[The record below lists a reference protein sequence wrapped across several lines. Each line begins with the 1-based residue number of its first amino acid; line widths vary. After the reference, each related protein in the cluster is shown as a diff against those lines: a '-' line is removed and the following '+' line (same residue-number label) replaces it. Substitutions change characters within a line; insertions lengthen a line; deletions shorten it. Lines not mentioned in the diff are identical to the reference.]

1 MAQTEVVERF
11 SQAVRAWFTASFPA
25 PTAAQAHGFDKIFAG
40 EHTLISAP
48 TGSGKTLAAFLV
60 AIDRLVTRDA
70 NEASATRVL
79 YVSPLRALAFD
90 VEKNLRAPIV
100 GIRHAAERIGA
111 EFREPLVAMRTGDTS
126 ARDRQRMLRN
136 PPDILITT
144 PESLYL
150 MLTSSARSTLANVDT
165 VIIDEIHAIAATKR
179 GAHLALSLERLEEL
193 TLRPPQRIGLSATQ
207 RPLEEVARFLGGF
220 IDGAPRPVSIVD
232 AGARKT
238 LEVEVVVPVED
249 MGEIGKVSHELR
261 SGPATAAA
269 VERRTSIWPSIT
281 PRILELVQQHRS
293 TIIFCNAR
301 RGAERLAAQLN
312 ELAADLGL
320 AGSDAADTS
329 GPAVAEFTGD
339 FVKAHHGSL
348 AREQRIVIEDQLKR
362 GQLRAIVATSSLELG
377 IDMGAVDLVIQVESP
392 GAVSRGL
399 QRIGRAGHAVGA
411 PSRGKVFPK
420 HRHDLLEVAVV
431 ARRMLDAD
439 IESTRYLRNPLDVLA
454 QHIVAHVAM
463 HPDTSVAALTAMVRR
478 CANFAELSDEVRNNV
493 LDLLAGR
500 YPSEEF
506 RDLKPRIVWD
516 RIADTLRARDGAQR
530 LAVTNGGTIPD
541 RGLFGVFLPDGTRVG
556 ELDEEMVYETR
567 PGETF
572 ILGASTWRIE
582 DVSFDRVIVN
592 PAPGEPGK
600 MPYWHGDRLGR
611 PLELGRAV
619 GEFLRTI
626 REQHVESTAAAE
638 TTLQTQ
644 HCLDPLAAR
653 NLLAYVSEQVEAT
666 GTLPDDRTIVI
677 ERFRDEIGDWRICIH
692 SPFGTPVHAPWAI
705 ALENRLM
712 ERHGIPVETM
722 YGDDG
727 IVLRLPEAID
737 RVPIEELLIDPDE
750 ITEVLVAAVPQTAL
764 FAARFRECAARALL
778 LPRRRPDQR
787 TPLWQQ
793 RQRAA
798 DLLAVAAK
806 YPSFPMLLETSRECL
821 QDVFDVPALR
831 DVLARLRSRAI
842 RLVTVDTPKASPFAQ
857 SLLFNW
863 IAAYMYEGDAPL
875 AERRAAALA
884 LDRDLLDD
892 LLGSE
897 ELRELLDAEVI
908 ADVELELQH
917 IADGRRARNADEVHD
932 VLRRVGDLTLDE
944 LSLRAEGDASLLV
957 AELVAQRRVIELV
970 VAGERRFAAA
980 EDAARYRD
988 ALGCALPLGLPAAFT
1003 EPVDAPLNEL
1013 VARHARTHAPFVTRD
1028 VAARYGIASERA
1040 AVALA
1045 RLEAAN
1051 RLVRGEFRPFGTER
1065 EWCDVEVLRLV
1076 RRRSLAKLRKEVEP
1090 VDQQTFA
1097 RFLASWHGVDAPTHG
1112 TEALVEAVTALS
1124 GAAIVASTL
1133 ETDVLPLRVRGY
1145 RAAMLDDL
1153 CTSGEVVWVGAG
1165 ALGGNDGRIR
1175 LFFADQLATLV
1186 PALETADAPQ
1196 GGVHDQVRSA
1206 LASRGASFWGQ
1217 LRASV
1222 RGATDSELLAALWDL
1237 VWAGEVTN
1245 DSLTALRAVLHGARS
1260 GKSARSTPAP
1270 SARRAAARL
1279 VRPRHSR
1286 GAAAASRVGPPAAQ
1300 GRWSLVAQLVE
1311 SPSTPT
1317 QSVHALA
1324 LQLLE
1329 RHGVLTREAV
1339 LAEGVRGGF
1348 AGVYGVLKALEERGT
1363 VRRGYFVDGLGAAQ
1377 FAVPGAIDRLRA
1389 CKEPPLSAGADATRS
1404 VVVLAATDPAQP
1416 YGATL
1421 EWPAT
1426 DGRAVRS
1433 AGALVFLVDGHA
1445 LGWFD
1450 VRSHHLVTFER
1461 TLDAGIFAVLAEA
1474 LGGLVKDGRTAS
1486 VEVRKINGSAHDDK
1500 SPSIAAIAAL
1510 LEQRGFVRGYR
1521 GLVRRD

>member
-1 MAQTEVVERF
+1 VATESVLDRF
-11 SQAVRAWFTASFPA
+11 SPAVRAWFAASFPA
-25 PTAAQAHGFDKIFAG
+25 ATPAQAGGFAHILSN

-60 AIDRLVTRDA
+60 AIDRLVTLGV
-70 NEASATRVL
+70 EEPSSTRVL

-100 GIRHAAERIGA
+100 GVRHAAERLGVP
-111 EFREPLVAMRTGDTS
+111 FREPSVAMRTGDTS

-150 MLTSSARSTLANVDT
+150 MLTSSARTTLANVDT
-165 VIIDEIHAIAATKR
+165 IIIDEIHAMAATKR

-193 TLRPPQRIGLSATQ
+193 TNRRPQRIGLSATQ
-207 RPLEEVARFLGGF
+207 RPLEEVSRFLGGF
-220 IDGAPRPVSIVD
+220 CDGAPRPVAIVD

-238 LEVEVVVPVED
+238 LEIEVVVPVED
-249 MGEIGKVSHELR
+249 MGELGKVTHELR

-312 ELAADLGL
+312 ELATDLGL
-320 AGSDAADTS
+320 GDT
-329 GPAVAEFTGD
+329 EY
-339 FVKAHHGSL
+339 VKAHHGSL

-399 QRIGRAGHAVGA
+399 QRIGRAGHSVGEA
-411 PSRGKVFPK
+411 SRGKVFPK

-431 ARRMLDAD
+431 AQRMMSAQ

-454 QHIVAHVAM
+454 QHVVAHVAM
-463 HPDTSVAALTAMVRR
+463 HPDCSVESLTAMIRR
-478 CANFAELSDEVRNNV
+478 CANFAELSDEMRNNV

-516 RIADTLRARDGAQR
+516 RIANTLRARDGAQR

-541 RGLFGVFLPDGTRVG
+541 RGMFGVFLPDGTRVG

-572 ILGASTWRIE
+572 VLGASTWRIE

-600 MPYWHGDRLGR
+600 MPFWHGDRLGR

-619 GEFLRTI
+619 GAFLRTI
-626 REQHVESTAAAE
+626 RDEQTSGAAE
-638 TTLQTQ
+638 GTLTSQ

-653 NLLAYVSEQVEAT
+653 NLLQYINEQVEAT
-666 GTLPDDRTIVI
+666 GALPDDRTIVI

-705 ALENRLM
+705 AIERRLLERL
-712 ERHGIPVETM
+712 GIPIETM
-722 YGDDG
+722 WGDDG
-727 IVLRLPEAID
+727 IVLRLPEAVD
-737 RVPIEELLIDPDE
+737 RIPVEELLIDPDD
-750 ITEVLVAAVPQTAL
+750 ITDALVAAVPQTAL

-806 YPSFPMLLETSRECL
+806 YPTFPILLETSRECL

-831 DVLARLRSRAI
+831 DVLTQLRSRSI
-842 RLVTVDTPKASPFAQ
+842 RLISVDTQKASPFAQ

-884 LDRDLLDD
+884 LDRDLLND

-897 ELRELLDAEVI
+897 ELRELLDGEVL
-908 ADVELELQH
+908 ADIELELQH
-917 IADGRRARNADEVHD
+917 IAESRRARTPDEVHD

-944 LSLRAEGDASLLV
+944 LSLRCEGSTSEWI
-957 AELVAQRRVIELV
+957 AELVGQRRAVEV
-970 VAGERRFAAA
+970 VVSGERRFIAA
-980 EDAARYRD
+980 EDAGRYRD
-988 ALGCALPLGLPAAFT
+988 ALGCALPLGLPQAFT
-1003 EPVDAPLNEL
+1003 EPVDSPLLEL
-1013 VARHARTHAPFVTRD
+1013 VTRYARTHAPFVARD
-1028 VAARYGIASERA
+1028 VAQRFGM
-1040 AVALA
+1040 AVDRVAVVLGQ
-1045 RLEAAN
+1045 LEAAQ
-1051 RLVRGEFRPFGTER
+1051 RVVRGEFRPFGTER
-1065 EWCDVEVLRLV
+1065 EWCDTEVLRLV

-1090 VDQQTFA
+1090 VDQHTFA
-1097 RFLASWHGVDAPTHG
+1097 RFVAEWHGVTAPMHGVDALA
-1112 TEALVEAVTALS
+1112 EALAALS
-1124 GAAIVASTL
+1124 GSALVASTL

-1145 RAAMLDDL
+1145 RASMLDDL

-1165 ALGGNDGRIR
+1165 SLGGNDGRIR
-1175 LFFADQLATLV
+1175 LFFADQLGSLL
-1186 PALETADAPQ
+1186 PAFEPLDAPQ
-1196 GGVHDQVRSA
+1196 GGVHDQIRVA
-1206 LASRGASFWGQ
+1206 LAQRGACFWGQ
-1217 LRASV
+1217 LRAGV
-1222 RGATDSELLAALWDL
+1222 RGATDAELLAALWDL
-1237 VWAGEVTN
+1237 VWSGEVTN
-1245 DSLTALRAVLHGARS
+1245 DSLTPLRAVLLGAQS
-1260 GKSARSTPAP
+1260 GKSARALPATGTT
-1270 SARRAAARL
+1270 RRAAARL
-1279 VRPRHSR
+1279 VRPRHVR
-1286 GAAAASRVGPPAAQ
+1286 GGNATRVGPPSAQ
-1300 GRWSLVAQLVE
+1300 GRWSLVSQLVE
-1311 SPSTPT
+1311 QQSTTT
-1317 QSVHALA
+1317 QALHALA
-1324 LQLLE
+1324 MQLLE
-1329 RHGVLTREAV
+1329 RHGVVTREAV
-1339 LAEGVRGGF
+1339 LAEHVRGGF

-1377 FAVPGAIDRLRA
+1377 FAVPGAVDRLRA
-1389 CKEPPLSAGADATRS
+1389 CKDPGITTDEQPDN

-1416 YGATL
+1416 YGASL
-1421 EWPAT
+1421 DWPAT
-1426 DGRAVRS
+1426 TGRPTRS
-1433 AGALVFLVDGHA
+1433 AGAVVLLEHGDV
-1445 LGWFD
+1445 LGWYD
-1450 VRSHHLVTFER
+1450 VRSHHLVTFAR
-1461 TLDAGIFAVLAEA
+1461 TLEQDGFSSLVEA
-1474 LGGLVKDGRTAS
+1474 LGSLVKDGRTKS
-1486 VEVRKINGSAHDDK
+1486 IEVRKINGAACDDS
-1500 SPSIAAIAAL
+1500 SPITTQVVAM
-1510 LEQRGFVRGYR
+1510 LEQHRFVRGYR
-1521 GLVRRD
+1521 GFVLRD

>member
-1 MAQTEVVERF
+1 MAKSEVIERF
-11 SQAVRAWFTASFPA
+11 SRAVRAWFTASFPA

-60 AIDRLVTRDA
+60 AIDRLVTRDI

-79 YVSPLRALAFD
+79 YISPLRALAFD

-111 EFREPLVAMRTGDTS
+111 DFREPLVAMRTGDTS
-126 ARDRQRMLRN
+126 ARDRQRMVRN

-207 RPLEEVARFLGGF
+207 RPLEEVARFLGGY

-249 MGEIGKVSHELR
+249 MGEIGKVTHELR

-320 AGSDAADTS
+320 AGGDAAGTS
-329 GPAVAEFTGD
+329 TPVAAEVAGD

-399 QRIGRAGHAVGA
+399 QRIGRAGHAVGS

-626 REQHVESTAAAE
+626 REQQVESPAAAE
-638 TTLQTQ
+638 ATLQTQ

-712 ERHGIPVETM
+712 ERLGIPVETM

-737 RVPIEELLIDPDE
+737 RVPVEELLIDPDE

-831 DVLARLRSRAI
+831 DVLTRLRSRAI

-917 IADGRRARNADEVHD
+917 IADGRRARNSDEVHD

-944 LSLRAEGDASLLV
+944 LSLRVEGEASPLV

-988 ALGCALPLGLPAAFT
+988 ALGCALPLGLPVAFT

-1013 VARHARTHAPFVTRD
+1013 VARYARTHAPFVTRD

-1045 RLEAAN
+1045 QLEAAN

-1124 GAAIVASTL
+1124 GAAVVASTL

-1186 PALETADAPQ
+1186 PALETTDAPQ
-1196 GGVHDQVRSA
+1196 GGVHDQVREA

-1286 GAAAASRVGPPAAQ
+1286 GAASASRVGPPAAQ
-1300 GRWSLVAQLVE
+1300 GRWSLVSQLVE

-1317 QSVHALA
+1317 QAVHALA

-1421 EWPAT
+1421 EWPTT
-1426 DGRAVRS
+1426 DGRPVRS
-1433 AGALVFLVDGHA
+1433 AGAVVFLVDGHA

-1461 TLDAGIFAVLAEA
+1461 TLDAGIFGVLAEA

-1486 VEVRKINGSAHDDK
+1486 VEVRKINGAAHDDK
-1500 SPSIAAIAAL
+1500 SPSTAAIVAL
-1510 LEQRGFVRGYR
+1510 LEQHGFVRGYR